1 MLFNNNTYDFII
13 VGAGIIGLNISLSLK
28 NRFPDRNILIL
39 EKEPRPGMHAS
50 GRNSGVLHAGF
61 YYTADSMKARFCKE
75 GNQRLTNYCIE
86 KSLPMNRSGKLIVT
100 KNESE
105 LSGLAELLKRGRE
118 NDIDLVEL
126 TENEAKEIEPNVK
139 TFHKALFSPTTATVS
154 PEMVMKSLIEDVKK
168 AGIEIAVNTA
178 FTSHRDKIISTSNGY
193 VEAGYL
199 INAAGLYADKIALD
213 YGFSQD
219 YRVLPFKGL
228 YLYASDTY
236 SGVKTNIYPVPDLK
250 YPFLGVHFTVDV
262 QGKTKIGPTAIPAF
276 WREQYDG
283 FENFNIKEMIEIMI
297 RDSSL
302 FLHNDFGFRNVA
314 INELKKSSRYQMT
327 KLASVMLNGIDS
339 SSFLQWG
346 KPGIRAQLVN
356 IREKK
361 LEMDFKYEGD
371 GQSFHVLNAVSPAFT
386 CAMPFSDHL
395 VNEIAL
401 KLIKQ

>member
-1 MLFNNNTYDFII
+1 MLFNRNTYDFII
-13 VGAGIIGLNISLSLK
+13 IGAGVIGLNIALSLTK
-28 NRFPDRNILIL
+28 RFPESNILII
-39 EKEPRPGMHAS
+39 EKEPLPGMHAS

-75 GNQRLTNYCIE
+75 GNERLTNYCLE
-86 KSLPMNRSGKLIVT
+86 KSLPINRSGKLIVT
-100 KNESE
+100 KDESE
-105 LSGLAELLKRGRE
+105 WSGLTELLKRGRE

-126 TENEAKEIEPNVK
+126 TEDEAKEIEPNVK
-139 TFHKALFSPTTATVS
+139 TFQKALFSPTTATVS
-154 PEMVMKSLIEDVKK
+154 PDLVMSSLIEDVRK
-168 AGIEIAVNTA
+168 AGIETALNTA
-178 FTSHRDKIISTSNGY
+178 FISHKGKYITTTNGDIE
-193 VEAGYL
+193 VGYL
-199 INAAGLYADKIALD
+199 INTAGLYADKIALD

-262 QGKTKIGPTAIPAF
+262 QGKTKIGPTATPAF
-276 WREQYDG
+276 WREQYNG
-283 FENFNIKEMIEIMI
+283 FENFNIKEMIEIIM

-314 INELKKSSRYQMT
+314 ISELKKSSRHQMT
-327 KLASVMLNGIDS
+327 KLASVMLSGIDS

-356 IREKK
+356 IKEKK

-371 GQSFHVLNAVSPAFT
+371 DKSFHVLNAVSPAFT
-386 CAMPFSDHL
+386 CAMPFSDHI
-395 VNEIAL
+395 VNKISL
-401 KLIKQ
+401 KLS